1 MSLILEIGIKTWLF
15 SLDCLALTS
24 GIGVALLTGMTG
36 SATPEYS
43 IYDLLQK
50 MKTDMNSLDTS
61 WVSDSG
67 NEIRSRFQLFS
78 NRFET
83 QKEVIDSYAGF
94 LDLVVSTYD
103 TNESTMSSNASGIQ
117 Y

>member
-1 MSLILEIGIKTWLF
+1 MANIRISLAEVQEASNRIRNLN
-15 SLDCLALTS
+15 AN
-24 GIGVALLTGMTG
+24 
-36 SATPEYS
+36 

>member
-1 MSLILEIGIKTWLF
+1 MANIRISLAEVQEASNRIRNLN
-15 SLDCLALTS
+15 A
-24 GIGVALLTGMTG
+24 
-36 SATPEYS
+36 S

-50 MKTDMNSLDTS
+50 MKADMNSLDTS

-67 NEIRSRFQLFS
+67 NEIRSRFQMFS